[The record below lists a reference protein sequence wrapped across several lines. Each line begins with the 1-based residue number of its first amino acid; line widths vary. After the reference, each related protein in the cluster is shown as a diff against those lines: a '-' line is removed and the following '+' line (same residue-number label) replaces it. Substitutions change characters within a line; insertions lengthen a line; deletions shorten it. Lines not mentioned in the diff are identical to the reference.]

1 MNGTLAAYPH
11 AVARPAALSRAGQMF
26 LAVFAIAVFEGA
38 MRKWVATS
46 LTLPLVALRDL
57 LAFVLVVYAWRGGHL
72 RRHRKITA
80 AMFVWSLLVF
90 GWGLLQ
96 LAGGESSPLIF
107 IIGLR
112 FWLLYTWFAVAAAA
126 TLNETDYRA
135 GILLAAIMMLVMA
148 PLAVIQHYSPPG
160 ARINTQLDSDE
171 EGIFIVVEGVVRT
184 TGTFSFTAGYSTFL
198 ALVAPFVFGVLSAR
212 KRRRWQYVFATAAFV
227 ALVVGALV
235 SGSRTAVISSGGMFM
250 AYLVG
255 RLLFSK
261 ARQKPAAAVA
271 VVVSLLF
278 FGIFVFFFQ
287 EAITVTQTRFEQAA
301 AAEAFWPRVAVIFF
315 GEPFVFRSIT
325 WLGSGV
331 GYGSNLAANLQ
342 AVGKVESFSLAESE
356 GGRVLLEGGL
366 LGLAYTA
373 IKVVVIVIGVSR
385 SIRLAFRTNS
395 PYPVLLWLAVTL
407 AILTWPS
414 SGQLTANVL
423 LGIMLAFG
431 LLLFRFPT
439 VEIFPARPPPK

>member
-1 MNGTLAAYPH
+1 MNGTLAAYPQ
-11 AVARPAALSRAGQMF
+11 AMARPVALSRAGQMF

-46 LTLPLVALRDL
+46 LTLPLVGLRDL
-57 LAFVLVVYAWRGGHL
+57 LALLLIVHAWRGGHL
-72 RRHRKITA
+72 RRHKKIAA
-80 AMFVWSLLVF
+80 AMFAWSLLVF
-90 GWGLLQ
+90 GWGLFQ

-112 FWLLYTWFAVAAAA
+112 FWLLYTWFAIAAAA
-126 TLNETDYRA
+126 SLNEADYRA

-171 EGIFIVVEGVVRT
+171 EGVFIAIAGVVRT
-184 TGTFSFTAGYSTFL
+184 TGTFSFTAGYSTFM

-212 KRRRWQYVFATAAFV
+212 KRRRWQYIFATAVFV

-235 SGSRTAVISSGGMFM
+235 SGSRTAVISSGAMFM
-250 AYLVG
+250 AYLLG

-261 ARQKPAAAVA
+261 VRQKPAAAAA
-271 VVVSLLF
+271 VLISLIL
-278 FGIFVFFFQ
+278 FGIFTFFFQ

-301 AAEAFWPRVAVIFF
+301 EAEAFWPRVMTIFF
-315 GEPFVFRSIT
+315 GESYVFRSIT

-342 AVGKVESFSLAESE
+342 AAGKVESFSLAESE

-366 LGLAYTA
+366 LGLVYTA
-373 IKVVVIVIGVSR
+373 IKVAIVAIGLFKSFR
-385 SIRLAFRTNS
+385 IAIRTNS
-395 PYPVLLWLAVTL
+395 PYPVLLWLTVSLAV
-407 AILTWPS
+407 LTWPS

-423 LGIMLAFG
+423 LGITLAFG
-431 LLLFRFPT
+431 LLLFQHPT
-439 VEIFPARPPPK
+439 LEIFPARPSPK